1 MIPSILMTKLEDTFA
16 PLVMRIQGVRDVLV
30 REESSASS
38 AGNSDESFVVLVVI
52 DDDKFA
58 ETSAVVL
65 AVFNAFLSGR
75 VATMSVTL
83 RMRPLRPANLRLAL
97 GYGAEWHPCVNSR
110 TGGTDAGE

>member
-30 REESSASS
+30 REESSISS
-38 AGNSDESFVVLVVI
+38 AGNGDCFVVLVVI

-75 VATMSVTL
+75 VATMSVSL

-97 GYGAEWHPCVNSR
+97 GYGEEWHPCVNST
-110 TGGTDAGE
+110 TGGADAVE